1 MPSTPAKRPQKSTR
15 KTPSKA
21 AAKVAA
27 TATSNKTRAAKRS
40 RKSDPVPKAIP
51 AAKPT
56 PRKRSSAKASQR
68 TYRTAPIQLPAA
80 ALPHLRKSHPH
91 MDRVIDSVGPCT
103 LTVGH
108 SEGPFVSL
116 VRAIVFQQLATKA
129 ASTIFGRLRDLFP
142 SDGVPDPVTLL
153 GISDA
158 ALRGCGLSGQK
169 LGYVRDLAARVD
181 RGELDLDALE
191 SLSDEDVIKQL
202 TTVRGIGRWSAQM
215 FLIFYLGRL
224 NVWPDGDLGIRHGVR
239 ILHGHSELPAPTLM
253 QNMGER
259 FSPYASVASWYL
271 WRLLDI
277 PEADRIVLLT

>member
-1 MPSTPAKRPQKSTR
+1 MPTTPAKRPQKSAR
-15 KTPSKA
+15 KTSSKA
-21 AAKVAA
+21 ATKVAPKAPAKKKEA
-27 TATSNKTRAAKRS
+27 TKRS
-40 RKSDPVPKAIP
+40 RAAQPTPKASP
-51 AAKPT
+51 DAKPT
-56 PRKRSSAKASQR
+56 ASQRLSAKPGPR
-68 TYRTAPIQLPAA
+68 TYRTAPIKLPAA
-80 ALPHLRKSHPH
+80 ALSHLRKSHPH
-91 MDRVIDSVGPCT
+91 MDRVIKRVGPCT
-103 LTVGH
+103 LTIGH

-142 SDGVPDPVTLL
+142 SDGVPDPATLL

-191 SLSDEDVIKQL
+191 SLSDEDVISQL

-239 ILHGHSELPAPTLM
+239 ILHGHSELPAPKLM
-253 QNMGER
+253 QSMGER